1 MRQIE
6 TSNFESGGVQLVSF
20 QHNATVSEGSHS
32 YWCAILTI
40 EAAEEFAGRL
50 LASIEEAKT
59 ARQHLSSIT
68 HVAEDTTT

>member
-20 QHNATVSEGSHS
+20 QHNAPVSEGSHS

-40 EAAEEFAGRL
+40 EAAEEFVGRL
-50 LASIEEAKT
+50 LASIEAAKA
-59 ARQHLSSIT
+59 ARQYLSSIT
-68 HVAEDTTT
+68 HVTEEPTT